1 LTDQTRCVI
10 MSIRIKK
17 YKKLMHEVKYLRTEL
32 EYQEE
37 VLAEYHQLF
46 EEYYRRW
53 CAENDVDIGQQEQ
66 QNSERVE
73 KMIPEPE
80 VLQQNYDKDNKIIP
94 KEHID
99 NKLDAKKFNKLYRKI
114 AMELHPDKETGDA
127 DKFAKASDAYE
138 KGFWSVLL
146 EYALEL
152 GIEPD
157 NLSEMLPLLKKEV
170 KKIREQIKHNSGIF
184 SWKFYEC
191 EDDELCKEL
200 LIKQFLRYL
209 FKMEI

>member
-1 LTDQTRCVI
+1 MTDQTRCVI

-37 VLAEYHQLF
+37 VLTEYHQLF
-46 EEYYRRW
+46 EEYYRTW
-53 CAENDVDIGQQEQ
+53 CAENDVDIGKQEQ
-66 QNSERVE
+66 KNSDRVE

-80 VLQQNYDKDNKIIP
+80 VLQQNYDKD
-94 KEHID
+94 
-99 NKLDAKKFNKLYRKI
+99 
-114 AMELHPDKETGDA
+114 TGDA

-152 GIEPD
+152 DIEPD
-157 NLSEMLPLLKKEV
+157 NLSEMLPLLKKEAE
-170 KKIREQIKHNSGIF
+170 KIREQIKHNSGVF

-191 EDDELCKEL
+191 EDDESCKEL

>member
-53 CAENDVDIGQQEQ
+53 CTDNSVDIGQQEQ
-66 QNSERVE
+66 QNAKRVE
-73 KMIPEPE
+73 EIVPEPKTIQKHDKNDRIIPE
-80 VLQQNYDKDNKIIP
+80 Q
-94 KEHID
+94 HIQD
-99 NKLDAKKFNKLYRKI
+99 KLDAKKFNKLYKKI
-114 AMELHPDKETGDA
+114 AMELHPDKDTGDA

-152 GIEPD
+152 DIEPD
-157 NLSEMLPLLKKEV
+157 NLSEMLPLLKKEAE
-170 KKIREQIKHNSGIF
+170 KIRKQIQSNSGVY

-191 EDDELCKEL
+191 EEDESCKER
-200 LIKQFLRYL
+200 LIKDFLKHL
-209 FKMEI
+209 FNLEI

>member
-1 LTDQTRCVI
+1 
-10 MSIRIKK
+10 
-17 YKKLMHEVKYLRTEL
+17 MHEVKYLRTEL

-53 CAENDVDIGQQEQ
+53 CTDNSVDIGQQEQ
-66 QNSERVE
+66 QNAKRVE
-73 KMIPEPE
+73 EIVPEPKTIQKHDKNDRIIPE
-80 VLQQNYDKDNKIIP
+80 Q
-94 KEHID
+94 HIQD
-99 NKLDAKKFNKLYRKI
+99 KLDAKKFNKLYKKI
-114 AMELHPDKETGDA
+114 AMELHPDKDTGDA

-152 GIEPD
+152 DIEPD
-157 NLSEMLPLLKKEV
+157 NLSEMLPLLKKEAE
-170 KKIREQIKHNSGIF
+170 KIRKQIQSNSGVY

-191 EDDELCKEL
+191 EEDESCKER
-200 LIKQFLRYL
+200 LIKDFLKHL
-209 FKMEI
+209 FNLEI

>member
-53 CAENDVDIGQQEQ
+53 CNENNVDIGQQEQ
-66 QNSERVE
+66 QNAKRVE
-73 KMIPEPE
+73 EIVPEPKTLQKHDKDDRIIPE
-80 VLQQNYDKDNKIIP
+80 Q
-94 KEHID
+94 HIQD
-99 NKLDAKKFNKLYRKI
+99 KLDAKKFNKLYKKI
-114 AMELHPDKETGDA
+114 AMELHPDKDTGDA

-152 GIEPD
+152 EIEPD
-157 NLSEMLPLLKKEV
+157 NLSEMLPLLKKEA
-170 KKIREQIKHNSGIF
+170 KKIRKQIQKNSGVY

-191 EDDELCKEL
+191 EENEKCKER
-200 LIKQFLRYL
+200 LIKDFLKHL
-209 FKMEI
+209 FNLEI

>member
-1 LTDQTRCVI
+1 
-10 MSIRIKK
+10 
-17 YKKLMHEVKYLRTEL
+17 MHEVKYLRTEL

-37 VLAEYHQLF
+37 VLTEYHQLF

-66 QNSERVE
+66 KNADRVE

-80 VLQQNYDKDNKIIP
+80 VLQQNYDKNNKIIP

-99 NKLDAKKFNKLYRKI
+99 DKLDARKFNKLYRKI
-114 AMELHPDKETGDA
+114 AMELHPDKDTGDA

-138 KGFWSVLL
+138 KGIWSVLL

-157 NLSEMLPLLKKEV
+157 NLSEMLPLLKKEA

>member
-1 LTDQTRCVI
+1 MTDQTRCVI

-53 CAENDVDIGQQEQ
+53 CADNSVDIGQQEQ
-66 QNSERVE
+66 QNAKRVE
-73 KMIPEPE
+73 EIVPEPKTIQKHDKNDRIIPE
-80 VLQQNYDKDNKIIP
+80 K
-94 KEHID
+94 HIQD
-99 NKLDAKKFNKLYRKI
+99 KLDAKKFNKLYKKI
-114 AMELHPDKETGDA
+114 AMELHPDKDTGDA

-152 GIEPD
+152 DIEPD
-157 NLSEMLPLLKKEV
+157 NLSEMLPLLKKEAE
-170 KKIREQIKHNSGIF
+170 KIRKQIQSNSGVY

-191 EDDELCKEL
+191 EEDESCKER
-200 LIKQFLRYL
+200 LIKDFLKHL
-209 FKMEI
+209 FKLEI

>member
-1 LTDQTRCVI
+1 

-37 VLAEYHQLF
+37 VLTEYHQLF
-46 EEYYRRW
+46 EEYYRTW
-53 CAENDVDIGQQEQ
+53 CAENDVDIGKQEQ
-66 QNSERVE
+66 KNSDRVE

-99 NKLDAKKFNKLYRKI
+99 DKLDARKFNKLYRKI
-114 AMELHPDKETGDA
+114 AMELHPDKDTGDA

-152 GIEPD
+152 DIEPD
-157 NLSEMLPLLKKEV
+157 NLSEMLPLLKKEAE
-170 KKIREQIKHNSGIF
+170 KIREQIKHNSGVF

-191 EDDELCKEL
+191 EDDESCKEL